1 MYVWSLLR
9 RLHYDNMMRL
19 LLLLYRGL
27 KREEDKCQG
36 CKGEAESGGGFYK
49 KYYLRYMMYSVSVVK
64 RFALPVNALSY

>member
-36 CKGEAESGGGFYK
+36 CKGEAESGGGGFI
-49 KYYLRYMMYSVSVVK
+49 R
-64 RFALPVNALSY
+64 NTI